1 MEEIDYSKYYGRKF
15 CRHCEVLLLEHQIH
29 SRAFSVTAADDSQ
42 TKINKACC
50 EVCGSEVAVV
60 EHPLWWLTWM
70 TIVFGG
76 ILCLGIYFL
85 IQGLDPNL
93 SRADEIIAYF
103 FGSFVCLIVSGCGFV
118 VKITLRKRDKQIIKN
133 IASKT

>member
-50 EVCGSEVAVV
+50 EVCGSEVAAV

-93 SRADEIIAYF
+93 IHVEMFAYF
-103 FGSFVCLIVSGCGFV
+103 FGFIVCLIVSGIGLAYN
-118 VKITLRKRDKQIIKN
+118 ITIRKHDKQTIKN
-133 IASKT
+133 IALKA